1 MDLNRFE
8 IEDWLSAGWYPYK
21 NRLPS
26 GLPSPVPPNI
36 YFIRGQVRRPCR
48 TDTDSAEP
56 GVVINDGVG
65 HLSPRRGCWRVST
78 FSIGKLPKYV
88 FDFWRMAKTLPKR
101 DKAEPGFRSA
111 RTGLLHSR
119 THASALPAVDPP
131 PRCRLEG
138 YRDSPAACWA
148 ARGIFDVHLAA
159 RSVYTVLDSR
169 PLRGESTSWQ
179 GQRHTHSIRRL
190 R

>member
-1 MDLNRFE
+1 M
-8 IEDWLSAGWYPYK
+8 
-21 NRLPS
+21 
-26 GLPSPVPPNI
+26 
-36 YFIRGQVRRPCR
+36 
-48 TDTDSAEP
+48 
-56 GVVINDGVG
+56 
-65 HLSPRRGCWRVST
+65 

-101 DKAEPGFRSA
+101 DKVEPGFRSA
-111 RTGLLHSR
+111 RTSWPHSR
-119 THASALPAVDPP
+119 THASALPAVDSP
-131 PRCRLEG
+131 PRCRREG

-169 PLRGESTSWQ
+169 PLVVRVRLGK
-179 GQRHTHSIRRL
+179 GNATHSIRRL